1 MKKIK
6 ICLIA
11 LILLLLILPTAVFAA
26 GSIKPSTTSLS
37 IKKGSTKTFKVTAS
51 NACGRV
57 DISSSNSAV
66 AKVNVSS
73 QWLENNSVTVT
84 VTGVSAGTA
93 KITVR
98 LSDAATFDEE
108 ELSGSYIVNVTVTDP
123 QANTGSS
130 DNNSG
135 SNNSKP
141 STSTNNNLSKN
152 NNVKGLS
159 VKGYELKNSGNNTYE
174 LTVNNNVTNI
184 TINGEAEDSKAKIR
198 GIGNKELSVG
208 KNKFTVTVTS
218 ESGAKKNYTI
228 NVTRKDGFYL
238 DDIKELLKDSSNEK
252 KEITIKKDNNIT
264 VDNLNAVKES
274 KQTVSFNYYNEDKK
288 MVYSWVID
296 GALVKEPT
304 EFNTNLNFV
313 SEHKEEIGK
322 LSNYADGLY
331 LNFEHS
337 GQLPEGTKI
346 KVFVGDKF
354 KDNENVNVYYH
365 NKDNSSL
372 DTIKKELV
380 VTEGYIEFDIKH
392 CSDYFV
398 TRSEIQGTAMPSN
411 NINIFVIISIIE
423 FLVIISL
430 IVVMLLNK
438 KKNN

>member
-1 MKKIK
+1 M
-6 ICLIA
+6 
-11 LILLLLILPTAVFAA
+11 
-26 GSIKPSTTSLS
+26 
-37 IKKGSTKTFKVTAS
+37 
-51 NACGRV
+51 
-57 DISSSNSAV
+57 
-66 AKVNVSS
+66 
-73 QWLENNSVTVT
+73 
-84 VTGVSAGTA
+84 
-93 KITVR
+93 
-98 LSDAATFDEE
+98 
-108 ELSGSYIVNVTVTDP
+108 
-123 QANTGSS
+123 
-130 DNNSG
+130 
-135 SNNSKP
+135 
-141 STSTNNNLSKN
+141 
-152 NNVKGLS
+152 
-159 VKGYELKNSGNNTYE
+159 
-174 LTVNNNVTNI
+174 
-184 TINGEAEDSKAKIR
+184 
-198 GIGNKELSVG
+198 
-208 KNKFTVTVTS
+208 
-218 ESGAKKNYTI
+218 
-228 NVTRKDGFYL
+228 

-288 MVYSWVID
+288 MVYSWLVD
-296 GALVKEPT
+296 GASIKEPT